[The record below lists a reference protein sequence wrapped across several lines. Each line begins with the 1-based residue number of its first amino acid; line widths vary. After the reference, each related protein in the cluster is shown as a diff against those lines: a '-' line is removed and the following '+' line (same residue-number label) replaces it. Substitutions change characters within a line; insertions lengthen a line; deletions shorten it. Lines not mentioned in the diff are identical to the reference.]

1 MPTKIFGRCLVRRVR
16 TMFIDQRADSKWRI
30 NIEGTP
36 LSQVVQKVQKIHK
49 KFWKDV
55 KGGYVRLCLAAGGR
69 IRGLG
74 IRAGTS
80 SHGPPNQAGETKRKK
95 KDEERY

>member
-1 MPTKIFGRCLVRRVR
+1 
-16 TMFIDQRADSKWRI
+16 MFIDQRADSKWRI

-36 LSQVVQKVQKIHK
+36 LSQVVQVVQKSPQ
-49 KFWKDV
+49 KFSKGLE

-74 IRAGTS
+74 MRAGTS
-80 SHGPPNQAGETKRKK
+80 SHGPPNQAGKTKWKKETKS
-95 KDEERY
+95 DIEDQ

>member
-1 MPTKIFGRCLVRRVR
+1 
-16 TMFIDQRADSKWRI
+16 MFIDQRADSKWRV
-30 NIEGTP
+30 NIEGMP
-36 LSQVVQKVQKIHK
+36 LSQVVQKVQKVHK
-49 KFWKDV
+49 NFWKDV

-74 IRAGTS
+74 MRAGTS
-80 SHGPPNQAGETKRKK
+80 SHGPPNQAGKTKRRK